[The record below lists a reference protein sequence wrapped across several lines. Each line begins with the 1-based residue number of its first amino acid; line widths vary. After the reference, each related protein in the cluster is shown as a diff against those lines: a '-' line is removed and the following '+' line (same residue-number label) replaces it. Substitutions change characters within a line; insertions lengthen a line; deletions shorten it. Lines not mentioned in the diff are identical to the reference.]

1 MIVQQ
6 RCSCRWVIV
15 LMALML
21 GLAQTLWAEPI
32 GGK

>member
-1 MIVQQ
+1 MTMQQ

-21 GLAQTLWAEPI
+21 GMLQNLRAEPRA
-32 GGK
+32 GE